1 MCIRHGAYGDQ
12 TYSQPSFQKSL
23 IFKWQIDKEVKKKC
37 RIISLHNRS
46 VQGARSGRNSR
57 ELMSCLWQ
65 RTAAPLPIPFFSIL
79 FIFLSK
85 RIREDSDEQISIEQQ
100 EDEWMYMC
108 TNLYH

>member
-1 MCIRHGAYGDQ
+1 M
-12 TYSQPSFQKSL
+12 
-23 IFKWQIDKEVKKKC
+23 
-37 RIISLHNRS
+37 
-46 VQGARSGRNSR
+46 SR
-57 ELMSCLWQ
+57 LWQ
-65 RTAAPLPIPFFSIL
+65 RTAAPLPIPFSSIL